1 MPGRTRLEAYASI
14 VIAIALAM
22 VSMPWWAQAVLLLVL
37 ISFVIDISFHG
48 PLTARLGRRAKIG
61 VCLVSTTVILLI
73 GLRSVFHQYHIETTH
88 EDLRASFFIE
98 MHEPNSFSIEYSF
111 ANEGRQPASINSIGL
126 TAVMANNRTDEPAS
140 NINLCENA
148 NSPKLL
154 MNQLLGRLGLSQL
167 ANESIKKE
175 TYGPK
180 EIMVDGGP
188 WPSGT
193 PIAIEGGKSRTVSAT
208 YEIDPADQAKYNV
221 LALCPV
227 VEAHDDIGLGG
238 TEVCRGL
245 VSTRTDTGLVSI
257 RAAER
262 VRILPHTRAALCP
275 SASQ

>member
-1 MPGRTRLEAYASI
+1 MPERTTLEAFASI
-14 VIAIALAM
+14 VIAIAITM

-48 PLTARLGRRAKIG
+48 PLTARLGGRAKIG
-61 VCLVSTTVILLI
+61 VCLVSATVILLI
-73 GLRSVFHQYHIETTH
+73 GLRSVFHQYHIETTP

-98 MHEPNSFSIEYSF
+98 VHEPNSFSIEYSF

-126 TAVMANNRTDEPAS
+126 TSVMANNRTEEPAS
-140 NINLCENA
+140 NINLCENH
-148 NSPKLL
+148 NSAKLL
-154 MNQLLGRLGLSQL
+154 VSHLLGLLGLSQL

-193 PIAIEGGKSRTVSAT
+193 TISVEGGKSRTLSAT
-208 YEIDPADQAKYNV
+208 YAIDPTDQAKYNV
-221 LALCPV
+221 IALCPV
-227 VEAHDDIGLGG
+227 VEAYDDIGLGG
-238 TEVCRGL
+238 TAVCRGL

-262 VRILPHTRAALCP
+262 VRILPRTRDVLCP